1 MLTKERLKLEQPIA
15 YKILEN
21 SLLTQKYA
29 HAYLLNGEKGT
40 PKMETAILL
49 AQSILCTE
57 GNGFACEICDTCVRI
72 KNHTYTDCRYID
84 GETTSIKKNDIL
96 ELQEE
101 FNKTAVEMG
110 GKKVYIMNYAENATP
125 DALNS
130 LLKFLEEPTN
140 DLLAILIVEQI
151 DRLLPTI
158 ISRCQMIPFR
168 KVNVKEVYELCVKE
182 NMNSLDAYLLS
193 HLVGNK
199 TEIEEM
205 MEDESYQ
212 KARILAMQMLEDFT
226 KDKYLALYHLQK
238 DGFKEK
244 KGIDKQQF
252 MQFMHI
258 LTLFYKDV
266 IRQQSLCVDESWNQ
280 LMKKY
285 QVQAC
290 IQYLK
295 VCNETMDKCGKSV
308 NLNLLVDQLLAQL
321 KEMR

>member
-1 MLTKERLKLEQPIA
+1 MLIKERLKLEQPIA
-15 YKILEN
+15 YRILEN
-21 SLLTQKYA
+21 SLRTQKYA
-29 HAYLLNGEKGT
+29 HAYLLSGEKGT

-49 AQSILCTE
+49 AQSILCTHVD
-57 GNGFACEICDTCVRI
+57 GFACETCDTCVRI
-72 KNHTYTDCRYID
+72 KNHTYTDCRYMD
-84 GETTSIKKNDIL
+84 GETTSIKKKDIL

-140 DLLAILIVEQI
+140 DLLAILIVEQM

-168 KVNVKEVYELCVKE
+168 KVNVKDVYELCVKE
-182 NMNSLDAYLLS
+182 HMNSLDAYLLS
-193 HLVGNK
+193 QLVGNK
-199 TEIEEM
+199 EEIDEM
-205 MEDESYQ
+205 LEDENYQ
-212 KARILAMQMLEDFT
+212 RSRILAMQMLEDFT

-238 DGFKEK
+238 DGFKDR
-244 KGIDKQQF
+244 KGNDKLQF
-252 MQFMHI
+252 MQFVHI
-258 LTLFYKDV
+258 LSIFFKDV
-266 IRQQSLCVDESWNQ
+266 IKQQSLCDDETWLQ

-295 VCNETMDKCGKSV
+295 VCNEAMDKCGKSV
-308 NLNLLVDQLLAQL
+308 NLGLLVDQLLAQL

>member
-1 MLTKERLKLEQPIA
+1 MLIKERLKLEQPIA
-15 YKILEN
+15 YRILEN
-21 SLLTQKYA
+21 SLRTQKYA
-29 HAYLLNGEKGT
+29 HAYLLSGEKGT

-49 AQSILCTE
+49 AQSILCTHVD
-57 GNGFACEICDTCVRI
+57 GFACETCDTCVRI
-72 KNHTYTDCRYID
+72 KNHTYTDCRYMD
-84 GETTSIKKNDIL
+84 GETTSIKKKDIL

-140 DLLAILIVEQI
+140 DLLAILIVEQM

-168 KVNVKEVYELCVKE
+168 KVNVKDVYELCVKE
-182 NMNSLDAYLLS
+182 HMNSLDAYLLS
-193 HLVGNK
+193 QLVGNK
-199 TEIEEM
+199 EEIDEM
-205 MEDESYQ
+205 LEDENYQ
-212 KARILAMQMLEDFT
+212 RSRILAMQMLEDFT

-238 DGFKEK
+238 DGFKDK
-244 KGIDKQQF
+244 KGNDKLQF
-252 MQFMHI
+252 MQFVHI
-258 LTLFYKDV
+258 LSIFFKDV
-266 IRQQSLCVDESWNQ
+266 IKQQSLCDDETWLQ

-295 VCNETMDKCGKSV
+295 VCNEAMDKCGKSV
-308 NLNLLVDQLLAQL
+308 NLGLLVDQLLAQL